1 MPSQITDVF
10 YANFIQ
16 WVREKGNCYSTIKLY
31 CNQLKSALN
40 WASRHGCKLSQT
52 YNIYDVPRYFKS
64 RVAISQDAVI
74 RAREASKC
82 VFRARNRSSDA
93 RYFDS
98 KNGKVARFSVA
109 HNFGKGMPAL
119 FLDAVMFSKNGSKD
133 ITIPEEILKKGA
145 PVLITGYFRPNIN
158 TKDGVKHESRDMVV
172 TSCDPL
178 AEEAEGAE

>member
-1 MPSQITDVF
+1 M
-10 YANFIQ
+10 
-16 WVREKGNCYSTIKLY
+16 
-31 CNQLKSALN
+31 KSVN
-40 WASRHGCKLSQT
+40 TFSLSGRLT
-52 YNIYDVPRYFKS
+52 
-64 RVAISQDAVI
+64 
-74 RAREASKC
+74 
-82 VFRARNRSSDA
+82 SDA

-133 ITIPEEILKKGA
+133 VTIPEEILKKGT
-145 PVLITGYFRPNIN
+145 PVLITGYFRPNVN
-158 TKDGVKHESRDMVV
+158 TKDGVKYESTDMVV